1 MTTHPTDPHTA
12 ADTRESIPEASPTP
26 EGRAAAPRLSRVPG
40 KPKARASGASAASSA
55 REAWLRRANPA
66 AKVVAAL
73 LVTAALVPTVD
84 PVTPGVVLAA
94 VVVLLPFAGIA
105 RRTAATLGG
114 PLLLAALS
122 VGAVNLVFGES
133 GPLTAFGLA
142 VRLLAIALPGV
153 LVAATSNPTELTDA
167 LVQRLKVPERPAMGV
182 LAALRLIPLLADQ
195 WRTLTLARR
204 ARGLEAGCNPLT
216 AATIFTG
223 KAFALLVRSIRTGTL
238 LATAMDARA
247 FGTGP
252 RTHAREST
260 WRRSDTGLLIGTVL
274 LVAAAHGISLALGT
288 WTPLFV

>member
-1 MTTHPTDPHTA
+1 MTTHPTEPHAPHTRA
-12 ADTRESIPEASPTP
+12 TSSPPSVAPHEPTALP
-26 EGRAAAPRLSRVPG
+26 RDEPAPPPAGERAARPA
-40 KPKARASGASAASSA
+40 AR
-55 REAWLRRANPA
+55 AWLRRANPA

-73 LVTAALVPTVD
+73 MVTAALIPTVD

-94 VVVLLPFAGIA
+94 IALLLPFAGIP
-105 RRTAATLGG
+105 RRTAVTLGG
-114 PLLLAALS
+114 PLLLAAFS
-122 VGAVNLVFGES
+122 VGVVNLVFGED

-153 LVAATSNPTELTDA
+153 LVAATSEPTELTDA

-204 ARGLEAGCNPLT
+204 ARGLEAGRNPLT

-252 RTHAREST
+252 RTRARESV
-260 WRRSDTGLLIGTVL
+260 WRRSDTWLLVTTAAL
-274 LVAAAHGISLALGT
+274 LVAAHALSLSLGT
-288 WTPLFV
+288 WKPLFM